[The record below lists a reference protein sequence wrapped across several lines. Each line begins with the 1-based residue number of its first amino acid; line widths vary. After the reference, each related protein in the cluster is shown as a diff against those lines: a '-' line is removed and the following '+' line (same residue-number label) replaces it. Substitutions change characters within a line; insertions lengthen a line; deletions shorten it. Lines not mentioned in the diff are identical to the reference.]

1 VYPRSPISLL
11 LTQIYIKDDKI
22 LKKRTFSNVEIKSSS
37 NISETRQDRTKVT
50 IEDQ

>member
-1 VYPRSPISLL
+1 MGGVS
-11 LTQIYIKDDKI
+11 
-22 LKKRTFSNVEIKSSS
+22 KKRPFGVQSS